1 VDDTSASPSGLRA
14 SDAEREAAVET
25 LKERT
30 ADGTLTL
37 DEFAMRVERALAG
50 RYRGDLDALLA
61 DLPARRT
68 ATAGKR
74 SPRHHVIAIM
84 SGANTKGRWRCGDRV
99 TALAVMGGC
108 HIDFR
113 GAEITAAEV
122 HVTAIAIM
130 GGIHIV
136 VPEGIEVTMDGLPI
150 MGGRSMQ
157 VKDVPPLPGSPRIV
171 VHALPIMGGVTVQ
184 SRPRKQARQRVEAAA
199 ASRLEA
205 APAEAAPLTA
215 AAAETPLP
223 LGGTV
228 TIMFSDVC
236 DYSGITER
244 LGDDAAHALLR
255 EHNDVIR
262 ALVRA
267 HGGHEVKSSGDGFMV
282 AFASASGALR
292 CAVALQQAFA
302 ERNAASPGEAI
313 RVHIGIHAG
322 DVVREDDDFL
332 GSAVIVASRLA
343 DAAGPDEILVSSVAR
358 ELAGGS
364 REFTFAAA
372 RPVLLKGFHEARQ
385 AYPIE
390 WQAQGAPVIA
400 PPRSIGKRADEPEAV

>member
-1 VDDTSASPSGLRA
+1 VDDTSGSRSDLRA
-14 SDAEREAAVET
+14 SDAEREAVVET

-37 DEFAMRVERALAG
+37 DEFAMRVERALGG
-50 RYRGDLDALLA
+50 RYRSDLDALLA
-61 DLPARRT
+61 DLPDRRA
-68 ATAGKR
+68 ATKR
-74 SPRHHVIAIM
+74 TPRHHVIAIM

-99 TALAVMGGC
+99 TAIAVMGGC
-108 HIDFR
+108 QIDFR

-122 HVTAIAIM
+122 HVTAIAVM

-157 VKDVPPLPGSPRIV
+157 VKDAPPLPGSPRIV
-171 VHALPIMGGVTVQ
+171 VHAMPIMGGVTVQ
-184 SRPRKQARQRVEAAA
+184 SRPRKQARRSVTPPEPPGAVA
-199 ASRLEA
+199 A
-205 APAEAAPLTA
+205 APADTTA
-215 AAAETPLP
+215 VAETPLA
-223 LGGTV
+223 LDGTV

-244 LGDDAAHALLR
+244 LGDDAAHELLR
-255 EHNDVIR
+255 EHNEVIR
-262 ALVRA
+262 GVIRA

-282 AFASASGALR
+282 AFASASRALR

-302 ERNAASPGEAI
+302 ERNAASPGEPI

-322 DVVREDDDFL
+322 DVVREGDDFL
-332 GSAVIVASRLA
+332 GSTVIVASRLA
-343 DAAGPDEILVSSVAR
+343 DAAGRDEILVSSVAR

-385 AYPIE
+385 AYPVQWWPE
-390 WQAQGAPVIA
+390 EAPVIA
-400 PPRSIGKRADEPEAV
+400 PPRGVRKRADEPEAV